1 MKMRKIRYV
10 QLGLILA
17 FTLIVGTCLPPFISR
32 IQERSLLD
40 QEAVEEAEVVSVSR
54 TERMEKKE
62 PMEKFLFLLQP
73 GVEYIEYA
81 AGAGASR
88 NADMARDQLEME
100 LELLWE
106 QGMLAGSGVDID
118 VYKRQ
123 LHSLTLVQSLEA
135 FHVQTGVVN
144 EYIVSFLITDEAV
157 TLLVVEPLNC
167 TFHYANTSTNKY
179 NSCVQR
185 HNLRISH
192 QGINVN
198 SEV

>member
-106 QGMLAGSGVDID
+106 QGMLAGSGVDMGD
-118 VYKRQ
+118 FYGSFNVLSRGCVHCGKHGKSGPVAGGVAVYDHGK
-123 LHSLTLVQSLEA
+123 LW
-135 FHVQTGVVN
+135 G
-144 EYIVSFLITDEAV
+144 AV
-157 TLLVVEPLNC
+157 
-167 TFHYANTSTNKY
+167 
-179 NSCVQR
+179 
-185 HNLRISH
+185 
-192 QGINVN
+192 
-198 SEV
+198 

>member
-88 NADMARDQLEME
+88 NADIARDQLEME
-100 LELLWE
+100 LELLC
-106 QGMLAGSGVDID
+106 GTGDAGGLRRG
-118 VYKRQ
+118 YGGFLR
-123 LHSLTLVQSLEA
+123 LV
-135 FHVQTGVVN
+135 
-144 EYIVSFLITDEAV
+144 
-157 TLLVVEPLNC
+157 
-167 TFHYANTSTNKY
+167 
-179 NSCVQR
+179 
-185 HNLRISH
+185 
-192 QGINVN
+192 
-198 SEV
+198 